1 MSSARST
8 ATLVCPEAD
17 FVGSARAASRF
28 FCEKSPFPFL
38 VPAVRLL

>member
-1 MSSARST
+1 MSPARST

-17 FVGSARAASRF
+17 FTGSAPVTSPF
-28 FCEKSPFPFL
+28 FREKSPFPFL